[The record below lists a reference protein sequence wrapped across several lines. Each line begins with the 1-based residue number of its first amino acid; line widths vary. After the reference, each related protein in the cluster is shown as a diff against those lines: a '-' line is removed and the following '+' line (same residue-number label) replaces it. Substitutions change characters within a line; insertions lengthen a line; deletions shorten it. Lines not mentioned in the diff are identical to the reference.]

1 MPTHPLTSQPGLRSS
16 LFQLRRLS
24 RRIPQVAGTL
34 AVLGLS
40 SCANLDFGPTSPEP
54 SSLQVQAC
62 RPLSRP
68 IDATRFD
75 DIQLVSAEQSTD
87 AETMQK
93 KSDSQSAIAPL
104 PEPEPLAEAG
114 LLTLEQLEA
123 AALENNPTL
132 RQAGLLVRQAEGNWQ
147 QVGLYPNPVAGYQ
160 SEEINDEGTA
170 GKQGVYLSQT
180 IVTADKLEWNQAAAS
195 WSVEQT
201 RLQADAQRWA
211 VINSVRSQFYEL
223 LAAQRTIEVAEDLH
237 EIVRKGLQ
245 SAEELKKAGQV
256 PQTDV
261 LQAKLELNAVDVLLQ
276 SARHQARGA
285 RRELAALIGLHELP
299 GTSVQGQLD
308 RETSSLDYEAEW
320 SRLQGSSPILQFAH
334 AQIEEAKAQLHR
346 EQVQP
351 IPDMQ
356 LQANALNDFAT
367 DNAVFGLQV
376 GVMLP
381 VHNKN
386 QGNIAAAYATYHAAC
401 ENVQRLELT
410 LRQQLAQAVQ
420 QYEVARTQVELYRD
434 EILPTAQ
441 EALDLTTRG
450 YQSGEIG
457 FLRVL
462 TVRRAYVENQIG
474 LINALRELNAATV
487 QVEGLLISGGLS
499 APSQLMGNFGGST
512 GTTNQGGGGGGTR
525 PLVAVPK
532 TE

>member
-1 MPTHPLTSQPGLRSS
+1 MMPTHPST
-16 LFQLRRLS
+16 LRRGY
-24 RRIPQVAGTL
+24 RRIPQLAGTL
-34 AVLGLS
+34 AVLGLT
-40 SCANLDFGPTSPEP
+40 SCANFDPGPSSLEP
-54 SSLQVQAC
+54 SSLQVRAC
-62 RPLSRP
+62 RPLSRA
-68 IDATRFD
+68 DERT
-75 DIQLVSAEQSTD
+75 QLVAAEEDAKETTD
-87 AETMQK
+87 AEQPK
-93 KSDSQSAIAPL
+93 PQSAIAPL

-114 LLTLEQLEA
+114 SLTLDRLEA
-123 AALENNPTL
+123 LALENNPTL

-160 SEEINDEGTA
+160 SEEVNDDGTL
-170 GKQGVYLSQT
+170 GKQGVYVSQT
-180 IVTADKLEWNQAAAS
+180 IVTADKLELNQAAAS
-195 WSVEQT
+195 WSVEQS

-211 VINSVRSQFYEL
+211 VVNGVRSQFYQL
-223 LAAQRTIEVAEDLH
+223 LAAQQTIEIAEDLH

-245 SAEELKKAGQV
+245 TAEELKQAGQV
-256 PQTDV
+256 PKTDV

-285 RRELAALIGLHELP
+285 RRELAALVGLPDLP
-299 GTSVQGQLD
+299 ETSVQGQLD
-308 RETSSLDYEAEW
+308 RKTSTLDYEAEW
-320 SRLQGSSPILQFAH
+320 SRLQANSPILHFAH

-351 IPDMQ
+351 IPDVQ
-356 LQANALNDFAT
+356 LQANALNDFAA
-367 DNAVFGLQV
+367 DNAVFGLQL

-386 QGNIAAAYATYHAAC
+386 QGNISAAYASYHAAM
-401 ENVQRLELT
+401 ENVHRLELM

-420 QYEVARTQVELYRD
+420 RYEVARTQVELYRD

-462 TVRRAYVENQIG
+462 TVRRTYVENQIG
-474 LINALRELNAATV
+474 LIDALRELNNATV
-487 QVEGLLISGGLS
+487 EVEGLLISGGLS
-499 APSQLMGNFGGST
+499 APSQVMSNFGSSSG
-512 GTTNQGGGGGGTR
+512 GPNQGGGGGGTR
-525 PLVAVPK
+525 PLIAVPK